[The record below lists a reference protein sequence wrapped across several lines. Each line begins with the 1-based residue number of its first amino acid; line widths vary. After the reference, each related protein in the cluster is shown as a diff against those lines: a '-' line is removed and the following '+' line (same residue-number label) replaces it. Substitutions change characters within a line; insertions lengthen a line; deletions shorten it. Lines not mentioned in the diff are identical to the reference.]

1 MQRTAAL
8 FLCLGLCLAPALDA
22 VDTASAQAAAED
34 YPTRNVTFLCPFP
47 AGGGTDILT
56 RLLAH
61 ELQDKLKRTFIVDN
75 RPGAGTIVAA
85 QAAARATPDG
95 HTIFIAPVT
104 TLAIGPSV
112 YKSLPY
118 DTVKDFA
125 PVGLVGSAQSRW
137 SPTPRSAP
145 TRFPS

>member
-85 QAAARATPDG
+85 RRRRAPRPTAIPSSSRRSPRWRSDRAS
-95 HTIFIAPVT
+95 TNRCPT
-104 TLAIGPSV
+104 T
-112 YKSLPY
+112 
-118 DTVKDFA
+118 
-125 PVGLVGSAQSRW
+125 R
-137 SPTPRSAP
+137 
-145 TRFPS
+145 